1 MMLDGFVSGDVT
13 VGGASMRHDID
24 AVWISRGD

>member
-1 MMLDGFVSGDVT
+1 MMQAGSVSRILT
-13 VGGASMRHDID
+13 LTRAAMRHDID